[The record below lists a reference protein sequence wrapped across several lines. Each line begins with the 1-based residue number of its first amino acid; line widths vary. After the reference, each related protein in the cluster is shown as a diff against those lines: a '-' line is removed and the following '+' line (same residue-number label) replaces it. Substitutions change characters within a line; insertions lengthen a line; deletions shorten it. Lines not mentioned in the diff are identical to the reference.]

1 MILIVS
7 LLSLLPLTFSHFTL
21 DSPAARGFDE
31 DKLGTFPCGGQ
42 DTVSEQRTPFP
53 LNGGPIQLSMEHDE
67 SAVQV
72 LLGMGNNPGDAFNT
86 VLVRTIQERGIGQFC
101 ISDVVL
107 PSDMEIRGR

>member
-1 MILIVS
+1 
-7 LLSLLPLTFSHFTL
+7 
-21 DSPAARGFDE
+21 
-31 DKLGTFPCGGQ
+31 
-42 DTVSEQRTPFP
+42 
-53 LNGGPIQLSMEHDE
+53 MEHDE

-107 PSDMEIRGR
+107 PSDMEIREGDNATIQVVTNGDPTGGLYNVSSSV